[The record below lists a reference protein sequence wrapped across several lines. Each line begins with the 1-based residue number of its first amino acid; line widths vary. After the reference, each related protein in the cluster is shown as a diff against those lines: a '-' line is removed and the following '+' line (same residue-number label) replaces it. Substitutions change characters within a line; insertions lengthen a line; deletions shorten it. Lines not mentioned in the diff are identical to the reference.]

1 MLIASQ
7 DYRSIYIGPGRPP
20 QGGNLESN
28 ANSALCRAETLNA
41 AASLDG
47 EVFGE
52 SAKSVTV
59 DDINPAPITKDE
71 VMCRLGDFEA
81 GSYNASAFMGTKWR
95 EDPLI
100 GGLAVISP
108 HTPEDLLSKDSN
120 GIPYSA
126 QYYPHIESIEPL
138 SGSKAGGT
146 VLTISGGGFSMN
158 KVRID

>member
-1 MLIASQ
+1 
-7 DYRSIYIGPGRPP
+7 
-20 QGGNLESN
+20 
-28 ANSALCRAETLNA
+28 
-41 AASLDG
+41 
-47 EVFGE
+47 
-52 SAKSVTV
+52 
-59 DDINPAPITKDE
+59 
-71 VMCRLGDFEA
+71 
-81 GSYNASAFMGTKWR
+81 MGTKWR